1 MVENNGAP
9 QKPSKQL
16 VDTGNLVYSYDS
28 PSDAK
33 NLIRQRHDSSE
44 EVDASEYT
52 GLLSNYEQNEQ
63 DKYDEQADEA
73 YDVDERR
80 QQQRNNKYA
89 RKYNHISKNDDDK
102 HRDNDKESRKQYQ
115 QPKPTLKNAPEN
127 PLYAYF
133 IHGSNDFNGP
143 VEVQKLTEEI
153 VEDLQKPHEIPVKYT
168 LRKFNVLAK
177 ILRTMSAEQIEEA
190 TRKIEQH
197 DQQNKH
203 EKCLRVYT
211 DALATA
217 GTGPAVNELMTLI
230 EQRKIDGETAAE
242 LIFTLPKTI
251 RLPTEEMQ
259 QRFFVSD
266 YDCDNTLC
274 SLQALSHHWQRIFI
288 FFIAGFREE
297 WCR

>member
-44 EVDASEYT
+44 EVDGSEYT

-63 DKYDEQADEA
+63 DEQADEA
-73 YDVDERR
+73 YDVAERR
-80 QQQRNNKYA
+80 QQQRNKKYA
-89 RKYNHISKNDDDK
+89 RKYNHISKNDDDDDQ

-133 IHGSNDFNGP
+133 IQGSKDFDGP

-153 VEDLQKPHEIPVKYT
+153 VEDLKNPNEIPVKQT

-177 ILRTMSAEQIEEA
+177 ILRTMSTEQIEEA

-197 DQQNKH
+197 DEQNKH

-217 GTGPAVNELMTLI
+217 GTGPAVNEVMTLI

-251 RLPTEEMQ
+251 RMPTEEMQ

-266 YDCDNTLC
+266 YDYDCDNTFC
-274 SLQALSHHWQRIFI
+274 SLQTVSNHWQRIFI
-288 FFIAGFREE
+288 RLL
-297 WCR
+297 